1 MAGRGGLGQRIDCSM
16 QDTART
22 LMAPLL
28 AGELH
33 TPAAAAPPEDEES
46 RDLPSTGSIPADT
59 AYRLRSA

>member
-1 MAGRGGLGQRIDCSM
+1 M